1 MVAAEW
7 REVEPSRH
15 SVHFGE
21 RIVFLYRCVF
31 LIAAIL
37 FSASVAKAA
46 DPLPSWN
53 DGPTKDAIEAF
64 VTKVADKDGPDFV
77 PRADRVAVFDNDGNL
92 WAEKPVYFQLLF
104 AIDRVKAMAP
114 DHPEWKDK
122 QPFKAAIEGDMKAL
136 AASGEKGLLELL
148 AASHTGMS
156 SAEFQKIAG
165 EWLATAKHPRFKR
178 GYTELVYQP
187 MLELLSY
194 LRDNGFTTYI
204 VSGGGIE
211 FVRNFSEPVYG
222 IPPAQVVGSS
232 IKTEYKLVDGEPK
245 IMRLPEM
252 NFIDDKAGKPVG
264 INQHIG
270 KRPILASGNSDGD
283 FEMLE
288 WTTAGE
294 GPRFGLIV
302 HHTDADR
309 EYAYDRD
316 SHVGRLANALD
327 QAADRGWTVID
338 MKNDWNQIFPAAE

>member
-1 MVAAEW
+1 
-7 REVEPSRH
+7 
-15 SVHFGE
+15 
-21 RIVFLYRCVF
+21 
-31 LIAAIL
+31 
-37 FSASVAKAA
+37 
-46 DPLPSWN
+46 
-53 DGPTKDAIEAF
+53 
-64 VTKVADKDGPDFV
+64 
-77 PRADRVAVFDNDGNL
+77 
-92 WAEKPVYFQLLF
+92 
-104 AIDRVKAMAP
+104 
-114 DHPEWKDK
+114 
-122 QPFKAAIEGDMKAL
+122 MKAL
-136 AASGEKGLLELL
+136 AASGERGLLELL

-270 KRPILASGNSDGD
+270 KRPIFASGNSDGD

-302 HHTDADR
+302 HHTDAER

-316 SHVGRLANALD
+316 SHVGRLDKALD

-338 MKNDWNQIFPAAE
+338 MKNDWNQIFPAPD